1 MPLIQR
7 IEVSNLLNSQRID
20 PWRPDW
26 PHQIFDLNSENTAMN
41 IPNGKGKS
49 TMVLSLLA
57 MLTGHMKSLNK
68 IRMRHYAPRRTGR
81 YTHIR
86 VQMLVTLPG
95 EDSNDLVAQ
104 SGGGLGGSSMVFG
117 LYGNS
122 GENERVNFYAY
133 RGTFDDCNIALVHD
147 LRHDLVSDKDF
158 LEQMRSR
165 PDVFRDP
172 SVKEWIAY
180 LDDFFDM
187 SNLHQQLIYQLA
199 RGAEGDSNYFE
210 VARLP
215 GRSDSASI
223 FYERLAPELLSEVMG
238 QLGSDGEKGI
248 EDTIHE
254 KVSGLIVAK
263 RNTAKKAE
271 ELRRTENTL
280 KELEIALQKGS
291 TFIQAKE
298 AYDEHL
304 TEFATEV
311 AAVKNVLIDDPIP
324 GIPLTPPEH
333 LPALTRS
340 IVMQGRDGSW
350 YLPDRVLAAF
360 TGEEA
365 SHVNERARRQGIVIT
380 QANRLQVIDF
390 TCDSFNSVSKRGPTG
405 SLYSKDSSIA
415 ILSITNNFT
424 QEWSREKAIA
434 AVIEAFD
441 WVEAYADTNPARLLD
456 KQLVEE
462 LGRKDVRSTELKQ
475 KITGYFKER
484 DDLRTEQQTIGLQQA
499 EYRRMSES
507 GLFSTIELADPKGT
521 GDNVTQEL
529 ANATQALNL
538 HKDKTRDLKDVYAMW
553 QNFHKEYG
561 ETEKPIEIAN
571 RLIEGEQEAKSL
583 LDAVNKKL
591 QETRG
596 KRGDLKTTLNNATS
610 AQKIADDRLKQFNI
624 LQPKLIDFQRI
635 FGEENPV
642 GLEKS
647 VIKEHSDAK
656 NRKQAIEVKRS
667 AMTSALT
674 ALTMFR
680 NANGNINPATWIEQR
695 LNAWEAKGTEITA
708 LNDLK
713 KDAVQRRSDLN
724 NAAVAPGKIARE
736 AMSIAGGNSTPLY
749 EAIGKMS
756 LTDERRQKVLTL
768 FSSLLHAPVYQT
780 LNEAADAA
788 RNLAEHKDRIESPV
802 FVFDELAD
810 FSLTGDIQT
819 ESLVAHTWLVG
830 VRTRPVD
837 CLLDPSLVDR
847 EKAIEDERIADFIR
861 RIGEL
866 ENDRKRLST
875 SHIDAEHAP
884 SAAIAVKDGF
894 EAIDAALATELAE
907 IESKLPQLEYR
918 SSDEA
923 KDAIK
928 GRIKIDLLLTGGA
941 SESSLIEAA
950 AAANQIAQ
958 TAQAAS
964 DENEAQIEALE
975 IDHGTVNNDWMEAF
989 GVTQNVPNLKKIQIF
1004 VDHPQDNP
1012 AFMGKAKEIENGLD
1026 EKMETA
1032 NSRTKFRFQLADDFI
1047 KNGDSDPREIEAR
1060 IEAINGELAIIQDK
1074 IQPELNA
1081 EIKTLQE
1088 KSLDA
1093 KEKAGEID
1101 ELVRSLIRKYREF
1114 MSDRDAFGIAST
1126 DNLLSHPIVDLAD
1139 IVRQE
1144 TDLVE
1149 RINSL
1154 LDIASDLSVVDT
1166 SAISKKMQG
1175 SKQAY
1180 SEAKSTLASHIELTL
1195 VKPDLDLSDHVKIE
1209 LIRGK
1214 EDISVLAHIYKVT
1227 KDNFEKNSAANAT
1240 AQSYLD
1246 KEWGDVSEWLQKF
1259 TLRLPD
1265 NLRAMRA
1272 TFAPLRDGATGTII
1286 RAGFDISAKLAELQ
1300 DIKATLDDIVL
1311 MVENY
1316 EKNSAVINQ
1325 FEQGIKD
1332 KTIANLRREIRN
1344 NFYQKVILD
1353 PSIHVCM
1360 PSISQKPLPLEKE
1373 MVSTGQ
1379 GIAMTLLWIVKMAN
1393 YVTER
1398 ELSRKTSSSA
1408 QLKRLQAN
1416 KTQFTI
1422 IDGAFSSLSNKE
1434 LIDDALNS
1442 VAQTRGNFQLIITGH
1457 DVNYQNNFHYFPT
1470 LVVAREIGGKFMYAD
1485 STTKR
1490 MVEPSAIGS
1499 HYGAMALM
1507 NMRVTPKHKPDAS
1520 DGVLA

>member
-26 PHQIFDLNSENTAMN
+26 PHQVFDLNSENTAMN

-57 MLTGHMKSLNK
+57 MLTGHMRSLNN

-104 SGGGLGGSSMVFG
+104 SGGGLGGSPMVFG

-133 RGTFDDCNIALVHD
+133 RGTLEDCNIALVHD

-165 PDVFRDP
+165 PDIFRDP
-172 SVKEWIAY
+172 SVKEWLAY

-210 VARLP
+210 VKRLP
-215 GRSDSASI
+215 GRSDGASI

-238 QLGSDGEKGI
+238 QLGNDGEKGI

-263 RNTAKKAE
+263 RNTSKKAG

-304 TEFATEV
+304 AEFATEV

-324 GIPLTPPEH
+324 GVPLTPPEH
-333 LPALTRS
+333 LPALARS
-340 IVMQGRDGSW
+340 MVMHGRDGSW

-405 SLYSKDSSIA
+405 SLYSKDSTIA

-424 QEWSREKAIA
+424 QEWIRDKAIA
-434 AVIEAFD
+434 AVMEAFD
-441 WVEAYADTNPARLLD
+441 WVEAHADTNPARLLD
-456 KQLVEE
+456 KQLVDE
-462 LGRKDVRSTELKQ
+462 LALKNTRSTELNHKVN
-475 KITGYFKER
+475 GYFKER

-507 GLFSTIELADPKGT
+507 ELFTTTELADPKGT
-521 GDNVTQEL
+521 GDKVTQEL
-529 ANATQALNL
+529 ADTTLALNA

-553 QNFHKEYG
+553 QNFNEEYG

-571 RLIEGEQEAKSL
+571 RLIEGERVAKSL
-583 LDAVNKKL
+583 LEAVNTKL
-591 QETRG
+591 QEARG
-596 KRGDLKTTLNNATS
+596 KRSDLKTALNNATS
-610 AQKIADDRLKQFNI
+610 AQKIADDRLKQFNL

-635 FGEENPV
+635 FGEENPI
-642 GLEKS
+642 GLEKI
-647 VIKEHSDAK
+647 VRVDYQNAI
-656 NRKQAIEVKRS
+656 NRKQAIEIKRS
-667 AMTSALT
+667 TMSSTLAALN
-674 ALTMFR
+674 MFR
-680 NANGNINPATWIEQR
+680 NTHGTIDPATWIEKR
-695 LNAWEAKGTEITA
+695 LNAWEAKGAEITA
-708 LNDLK
+708 LNELK

-736 AMSIAGGNSTPLY
+736 AMSVAGGKSSPLY

-756 LTDERRQKVLTL
+756 LSDERRQKVLTL

-788 RNLAEHKDRIESPV
+788 KNLAEHRVESPV
-802 FVFDELAD
+802 FVFDELAE
-810 FSLTGDIQT
+810 FSLTGDIPT

-847 EKAIEDERIADFIR
+847 EKAIEDERIEDFIH
-861 RIGEL
+861 RIGEH

-884 SAAIAVKDGF
+884 GAAIAVKDNF
-894 EAIDAALATELAE
+894 EVIDAALATELAE
-907 IESKLPQLEYR
+907 IDSQLPQLEYR

-923 KDAIK
+923 RDAIK
-928 GRIKIDLLLTGGA
+928 GRIEIDLLLACGA
-941 SESSLIEAA
+941 SESSLIEDAA
-950 AAANQIAQ
+950 VTTQMAH

-964 DENEAQIEALE
+964 DGNEAQIEALE
-975 IDHGTVNNDWMEAF
+975 IDHGTVNNDWMKAF
-989 GVTQNVPNLKKIQIF
+989 GVAQNVPNLKKIQIF

-1012 AFMGKAKEIENGLD
+1012 AFMSSAQDIEIGLD
-1026 EKMETA
+1026 EKVKTA
-1032 NSRTKFRFQLADDFI
+1032 DSRTKFRFQLADDFV
-1047 KNGDSDPREIEAR
+1047 KKGDSNPREIEER
-1060 IEAINGELAIIQDK
+1060 IIAINDELAIIQDK
-1074 IQPELNA
+1074 IQPKLNT
-1081 EIKTLQE
+1081 EIEALQN
-1088 KSLDA
+1088 KSLDT

-1114 MSDRDAFGIAST
+1114 MGDRDALGITPT

-1139 IVRQE
+1139 IARQE

-1166 SAISKKMQG
+1166 SAISKKMQV
-1175 SKQAY
+1175 SKQGY
-1180 SEAKSTLASHIELTL
+1180 GEAKFTLASHIELTL

-1272 TFAPLRDGATGTII
+1272 TFAPQRDSATGIII

-1316 EKNSAVINQ
+1316 EKNSDVINQ
-1325 FEQGIKD
+1325 FEQGVKD
-1332 KTIANLRREIRN
+1332 KTVANLRREIRN

-1408 QLKRLQAN
+1408 QLKRLKAN

-1457 DVNYQNNFHYFPT
+1457 DENYQNNFHYFPT

-1507 NMRVTPKHKPDAS
+1507 NMRVTPKHKPDES

>member
-172 SVKEWIAY
+172 SVKEWLAY

-238 QLGSDGEKGI
+238 QLGNDGEKGI

-333 LPALTRS
+333 LPALARF

-350 YLPDRVLAAF
+350 YIPDSEMAKF
-360 TGEEA
+360 TGEEPRA
-365 SHVNERARRQGIVIT
+365 VNQKARDRHGINIT
-380 QANRLQVIDF
+380 PENRLQVIDF
-390 TCDSFNSVSKRGPTG
+390 TCDLKVSVRTKGHANQ
-405 SLYSKDSSIA
+405 LYSKANAIA
-415 ILSITNNFT
+415 ILNITNNFT
-424 QEWSREKAIA
+424 QEWNREKAIA
-434 AVIEAFD
+434 AVMEAFD
-441 WVEAYADTNPARLLD
+441 WVEAHADTNPARLLD

-462 LGRKDVRSTELKQ
+462 LGRKDIRSTALKQ
-475 KITGYFKER
+475 KVTGYINER
-484 DDLRTEQQTIGLQQA
+484 DGLRTKQQTIGEQQA
-499 EYRRMSES
+499 EYRRMSDS
-507 GLFSTIELADPKGT
+507 GLFTVAELADPKST
-521 GDNVTQEL
+521 GEKVAQEL
-529 ANATQALNL
+529 TNASLELNL
-538 HKDKTRDLKDVYAMW
+538 HKDKTRDLKDVYALW
-553 QNFHKEYG
+553 QSFHKEYG

-571 RLIEGEQEAKSL
+571 RLIEGEQAAKSL
-583 LDAVNKKL
+583 LDAVNTKL

-596 KRGDLKTTLNNATS
+596 KRGELKTALNNATS
-610 AQKIADDRLKQFNI
+610 AQKIADDRLKQFNL

-642 GLEKS
+642 GLETS
-647 VIKEHSDAK
+647 VIKEYSDAK

-667 AMTSALT
+667 AMSSALT

-680 NANGNINPATWIEQR
+680 KANGNVDPATWIEQR
-695 LNAWEAKGTEITA
+695 LDVWEAKGAEITA
-708 LNDLK
+708 LNELK
-713 KDAVQRRSDLN
+713 KDAIQRRSDLN

-736 AMSIAGGNSTPLY
+736 AISIAGGNSTPLY
-749 EAIGKMS
+749 EAIITMALS
-756 LTDERRQKVLTL
+756 DDRRQKVLTL

-780 LNEAADAA
+780 LSEAADAA
-788 RNLAEHKDRIESPV
+788 RNLAEHRIESPV
-802 FVFDELAD
+802 FVFDELAN
-810 FSLTGDIQT
+810 FSLTGDIPT

-866 ENDRKRLST
+866 ENDRKLLST
-875 SHIDAEHAP
+875 SHIDAEYAP
-884 SAAIAVKDGF
+884 GAAIAVKDGF
-894 EAIDAALATELAE
+894 EAIDAVLATELAE
-907 IESKLPQLEYR
+907 IDSKLPKLEYR

-923 KDAIK
+923 RDAIR
-928 GRIKIDLLLTGGA
+928 GRIEIDLLFAGGA
-941 SESSLIEAA
+941 NESSLIEAA
-950 AAANQIAQ
+950 TAANQIAQ

-975 IDHGTVNNDWMEAF
+975 FDYGTANNNWMESFSVA
-989 GVTQNVPNLKKIQIF
+989 QSVPNLKNIQIF

-1139 IVRQE
+1139 IARQE

-1507 NMRVTPKHKPDAS
+1507 NLRVTPKHKLGAS

>member
-26 PHQIFDLNSENTAMN
+26 PHQVFDLNSENTAMN

-57 MLTGHMKSLNK
+57 MLTGHMRSLNN

-104 SGGGLGGSSMVFG
+104 SGGGLGGSPMVFG

-172 SVKEWIAY
+172 SVKEWLAY

-210 VARLP
+210 VKRLP
-215 GRSDSASI
+215 GRSDGASI

-238 QLGSDGEKGI
+238 QLGNDGEKGI

-263 RNTAKKAE
+263 RNTAKKAG

-304 TEFATEV
+304 AEFATEV

-340 IVMQGRDGSW
+340 MVMQGRDGHW
-350 YLPDRVLAAF
+350 YLPDRVMAEF
-360 TGEEA
+360 TGEEPRA
-365 SHVNERARRQGIVIT
+365 VNQRARDRHGISLT
-380 QANRLQVIDF
+380 QANNLQVIDF
-390 TCDSFNSVSKRGPTG
+390 YCDLKNRDPRGKPNQ
-405 SLYSKDSSIA
+405 LYTKESAIA
-415 ILSITNNFT
+415 LLNITNNFT
-424 QEWSREKAIA
+424 QDWNREKAIA
-434 AVIEAFD
+434 AVMEAFD
-441 WVEAYADTNPARLLD
+441 WIEANADTNPARLLD
-456 KQLVEE
+456 KQLVDE
-462 LGRKDVRSTELKQ
+462 LDRKNTRSTELNQ
-475 KITGYFKER
+475 KVKDYFKER
-484 DDLRTEQQTIGLQQA
+484 DDLRTKQQTIGEQQA

-507 GLFSTIELADPKGT
+507 GLFTSTELADPKGT
-521 GDNVTQEL
+521 GENVTQEL
-529 ANATQALNL
+529 ADSTQALNL
-538 HKDKTRDLKDVYAMW
+538 HKDKTRELKDVYALW
-553 QNFHKEYG
+553 RGYHEAHG
-561 ETEKPIEIAN
+561 ETEKPIEIAT
-571 RLIEGEQEAKSL
+571 RLIESERVAKVS
-583 LDAVNKKL
+583 LDAVNTKL
-591 QETRG
+591 LEARG
-596 KRGDLKTTLNNATS
+596 KRSDLKTALNNATS
-610 AQKIADDRLKQFNI
+610 AQKVADDRLKQFN
-624 LQPKLIDFQRI
+624 LFRPKLIDYQRI
-635 FGEENPV
+635 FGDDNPV
-642 GLEKS
+642 GLEKY

-656 NRKQAIEVKRS
+656 SRKHAIEVKRS
-667 AMTSALT
+667 AMSPALA

-680 NANGNINPATWIEQR
+680 NAHGTIDPATWIEKR
-695 LNAWEAKGTEITA
+695 LNTWETKGAEITE
-708 LNDLK
+708 LNELK

-736 AMSIAGGNSTPLY
+736 AMTVAGGNSSPLH

-756 LTDERRQKVLTL
+756 LSVERRQKVLTL

-810 FSLTGDIQT
+810 FSLTGDIPT
-819 ESLVAHTWLVG
+819 EPLVAHTWLVG

-847 EKAIEDERIADFIR
+847 EKAIEDERINDYIR
-861 RIGEL
+861 RIGDL
-866 ENDRKRLST
+866 ENDREGLST
-875 SHIDAEHAP
+875 GHINAEHAP
-884 SAAIAVKDGF
+884 GAAIAVKDGF
-894 EAIDAALATELAE
+894 EASDAILDTELAE
-907 IESKLPQLEYR
+907 IDSHLPQLEYR

-923 KDAIK
+923 RDAIK
-928 GRIKIDLLLTGGA
+928 GRIEIDLLLVGGA
-941 SESSLIEAA
+941 SENSLIEDTAVA
-950 AAANQIAQ
+950 TQIAH
-958 TAQAAS
+958 TAQEAS
-964 DENEAQIEALE
+964 DKNEADIDEQETIQGNINKEWILALSA
-975 IDHGTVNNDWMEAF
+975 I
-989 GVTQNVPNLKKIQIF
+989 QNVSNLHKIQDFI
-1004 VDHPQDNP
+1004 DHPQDNP
-1012 AFMGKAKEIENGLD
+1012 AFMSSAPDIESGLA
-1026 EKMETA
+1026 EKVKTA
-1032 NSRTKFRFQLADDFI
+1032 DSRTKFRFLLADDFV
-1047 KNGDSDPREIEAR
+1047 KNGDSNPREIEER
-1060 IEAINGELAIIQDK
+1060 IKAIHDELAIIQDK
-1074 IQPELNA
+1074 IQPKLNT
-1081 EIKTLQE
+1081 EIEALHK

-1114 MSDRDAFGIAST
+1114 MGDRDALGITPT

-1139 IVRQE
+1139 IARQE

-1166 SAISKKMQG
+1166 SAISKKMQV

-1180 SEAKSTLASHIELTL
+1180 GEAKSTLASHIELTL

-1265 NLRAMRA
+1265 NLRAMRT
-1272 TFAPLRDGATGTII
+1272 TFAPQRDSATGTII

-1316 EKNSAVINQ
+1316 EKNSDVINQ
-1325 FEQGIKD
+1325 FEQGVKD

-1408 QLKRLQAN
+1408 QLKRLKAN

-1457 DVNYQNNFHYFPT
+1457 DENYQNNFHYFPT

-1507 NMRVTPKHKPDAS
+1507 NMRVTPKHKPDES
-1520 DGVLA
+1520 NGVLA

>member
-26 PHQIFDLNSENTAMN
+26 PHQVFDLNSENTAMN

-49 TMVLSLLA
+49 TMMLSILA
-57 MLTGHMKSLNK
+57 MLTGHMKSLNN

-117 LYGNS
+117 MYGNS

-133 RGTFDDCNIALVHD
+133 RGTFEDCNIALVHEM
-147 LRHDLVSDKDF
+147 RHDLVSDKDF
-158 LEQMRSR
+158 LDQMRSR
-165 PDVFRDP
+165 PGVFRDP
-172 SVKEWIAY
+172 SAKEWVAY

-199 RGAEGDSNYFE
+199 RGAEGDSNYFKVE
-210 VARLP
+210 KLS
-215 GRSDSASI
+215 GRSYGASV

-238 QLGSDGEKGI
+238 QLGNDGEKGI

-263 RNTAKKAE
+263 RNTAKKAD
-271 ELRRTENTL
+271 ELRRAENTL

-291 TFIQAKE
+291 AYIQAKE
-298 AYDEHL
+298 AYDEHSA
-304 TEFATEV
+304 EFATEV

-324 GIPLTPPEH
+324 GIPRTPPEH
-333 LPALTRS
+333 LPALVS
-340 IVMQGRDGSW
+340 SMVMQGRDGFW
-350 YLPDRVLAAF
+350 YLPDRVIAEF
-360 TGEEA
+360 TNEEA
-365 SHVNERARRQGIVIT
+365 KAVNQRSERNKISLEP
-380 QANRLQVIDF
+380 ANNTQVIDF
-390 TCDSFNSVSKRGPTG
+390 TCDLKSLNTKGHATK
-405 SLYSKDSSIA
+405 LYSHDSAIA
-415 ILSITNNFT
+415 LLNITNNFT
-424 QEWSREKAIA
+424 QEWNREKAIA
-434 AVIEAFD
+434 AVTEAFD
-441 WVEAYADTNPARLLD
+441 WVEANADTNPARLLD
-456 KQLVEE
+456 KKLVEE
-462 LGRKDVRSTELKQ
+462 IGKKNTLASEFVQKVKDYVN
-475 KITGYFKER
+475 ER
-484 DDLRTEQQTIGLQQA
+484 DGLRTKQQTIGEQQS
-499 EYRRMSES
+499 EYCRMSES
-507 GLFSTIELADPKGT
+507 GLFTTTELADPKGT
-521 GDNVTQEL
+521 GDKVAKEL
-529 ANATQALNL
+529 SDATKALNA
-538 HKDKTRDLKDVYAMW
+538 HKDKTRDLKDVYALW
-553 QNFHKEYG
+553 QSFCKEYG
-561 ETEKPIEIAN
+561 ETVKPADIAN
-571 RLIEGEQEAKSL
+571 RLTESEREAKNS
-583 LDAVNKKL
+583 LDAINTEL
-591 QETRG
+591 LELRG
-596 KRGDLKTTLNNATS
+596 KRGGLKAAWNNAVA
-610 AQKIADDRLKQFNI
+610 AQRIANDKLKQFRL
-624 LQPKLIDFQRI
+624 LQPKLMDFQRI
-635 FGEENPV
+635 FGDENPA
-642 GLEKS
+642 GLEKI
-647 VIKEHSDAK
+647 VIKELSDAK
-656 NRKQAIEVKRS
+656 NRKQAIEVNRS
-667 AMTSALT
+667 AMASALA
-674 ALTMFR
+674 ALAMFR
-680 NANGNINPATWIEQR
+680 NANGNIDPSAWIASR
-695 LNAWEAKGTEITA
+695 LNAWEAKGIEINA
-708 LNDLK
+708 LNESR
-713 KDAVQRRSDLN
+713 KDAEQRRLDLN

-736 AMSIAGGNSTPLY
+736 AIRIAGGNSTPLY
-749 EAIGKMS
+749 EAIEKMALS
-756 LTDERRQKVLTL
+756 DERRQKVLTL

-788 RNLAEHKDRIESPV
+788 SKLAEHSIESPV

-810 FSLTGDIQT
+810 FSLNGDIPT
-819 ESLVAHTWLVG
+819 ESLIAHTWLVG

-837 CLLDPSLVDR
+837 CLLDPSLVER
-847 EKAIEDERIADFIR
+847 EKAIEDERIADFIS
-861 RIGEL
+861 RIKVL
-866 ENDRKRLST
+866 ENDRERLS
-875 SHIDAEHAP
+875 SNHADAEHAP
-884 SAAIAVKDGF
+884 GAAIAVKGDY

-907 IESKLPQLEYR
+907 IDGKLPQLEYR
-918 SSDEA
+918 ASDEA
-923 KDAIK
+923 RNAIK
-928 GRIKIDLLLTGGA
+928 GRIEIDLLLADGA
-941 SESSLIEAA
+941 SEDSLNEAA
-950 AAANQIAQ
+950 EIANQV
-958 TAQAAS
+958 AQAAQQAS
-964 DENEAQIEALE
+964 DTNEAE
-975 IDHGTVNNDWMEAF
+975 IDRQEKVQSSINEHWRTAYSAI
-989 GVTQNVPNLKKIQIF
+989 QNVPNLHKIQGFI
-1004 VDHPQDNP
+1004 DHPQDNP
-1012 AFMGKAKEIENGLD
+1012 AFMSGAQDVGMSLERAVKAAD
-1026 EKMETA
+1026 
-1032 NSRTKFRFQLADDFI
+1032 SRTKFRFQLADDFVR
-1047 KNGDSDPREIEAR
+1047 NGDSDPRKIEER
-1060 IEAINGELAIIQDK
+1060 INNINEELANIQDN
-1074 IQPELNA
+1074 IQPKLSA
-1081 EIKTLQE
+1081 EILTLQN
-1088 KSLDA
+1088 KSIDA
-1093 KEKAGEID
+1093 KEKAGQID

-1114 MSDRDAFGIAST
+1114 MDDRDALAVAPT
-1126 DNLLSHPIVDLAD
+1126 DNYLSHPIVDLAD
-1139 IVRQE
+1139 ISRQE
-1144 TDLVE
+1144 TDLEE

-1166 SAISKKMQG
+1166 SVISKKMRV

-1180 SEAKSTLASHIELTL
+1180 GEAKSTLASHIELTL
-1195 VKPDLDLSDHVKIE
+1195 IKPDLDLSNHVKIE
-1209 LIRGK
+1209 LVRGK

-1265 NLRAMRA
+1265 NLRTMRSA
-1272 TFAPLRDGATGTII
+1272 FAPLRDSATGTVI

-1316 EKNSAVINQ
+1316 EKNSDVISQ
-1325 FEQGIKD
+1325 FEPSIKE
-1332 KTIANLRREIRN
+1332 KTVANLRREIRN

-1398 ELSRKTSSSA
+1398 ELSRRTSNSV
-1408 QLKRLQAN
+1408 QLKRLRAN

-1457 DVNYQNNFHYFPT
+1457 DENYQNNFHYFPT
-1470 LVVAREIGGKFMYAD
+1470 LIVAREIGGKFMYAD

-1507 NMRVTPKHKPDAS
+1507 NMRVTPKHKQNE
-1520 DGVLA
+1520 VLA

>member
-26 PHQIFDLNSENTAMN
+26 PHQVFDLNAENTAMN

-57 MLTGHMKSLNK
+57 MLTGHMRSLNN

-104 SGGGLGGSSMVFG
+104 SGGGLGGSPMVFG

-172 SVKEWIAY
+172 SVKEWLAY

-187 SNLHQQLIYQLA
+187 SNLQQQLIYQLA

-210 VARLP
+210 VKRLP
-215 GRSDSASI
+215 GRSDGASI

-238 QLGSDGEKGI
+238 QLGNDGEKGI

-263 RNTAKKAE
+263 RNTAKKAG

-304 TEFATEV
+304 AEFATEV

-340 IVMQGRDGSW
+340 MVMQGRDGSW
-350 YLPDRVLAAF
+350 YLPDSVMAKF
-360 TGEEA
+360 TGEEPRA
-365 SHVNERARRQGIVIT
+365 VNQKARDRHGINIT
-380 QANRLQVIDF
+380 PANNTQVIDF
-390 TCDSFNSVSKRGPTG
+390 TCDLKVSVRTKGHANQ
-405 SLYSKDSSIA
+405 LYSKENTIA
-415 ILSITNNFT
+415 LLNITNNFT
-424 QEWSREKAIA
+424 QDWNREKAIA
-434 AVIEAFD
+434 AVMEAFD
-441 WVEAYADTNPARLLD
+441 WVEAHADTNPARLLD
-456 KQLVEE
+456 QQLVEE
-462 LGRKDVRSTELKQ
+462 LGRKDARSTELKQ

-507 GLFSTIELADPKGT
+507 ELFTTIELADPKGT
-521 GDNVTQEL
+521 GDKVTQEL
-529 ANATQALNL
+529 ADTTLALNA
-538 HKDKTRDLKDVYAMW
+538 HKDKIRDLKDVYAMW
-553 QNFHKEYG
+553 QNFHEEYG

-571 RLIEGEQEAKSL
+571 RLIEGERVEKGL
-583 LDAVNKKL
+583 LDAVNTKL
-591 QETRG
+591 LEARG
-596 KRGDLKTTLNNATS
+596 KRGDLKKALNNATS
-610 AQKIADDRLKQFNI
+610 AQKIADDRLKQFNL

-635 FGEENPV
+635 FGEESPI
-642 GLEKS
+642 GLEKI
-647 VIKEHSDAK
+647 VRKDNQDAI

-667 AMTSALT
+667 TMSSTLAALN
-674 ALTMFR
+674 MFR
-680 NANGNINPATWIEQR
+680 NTHGTIDPATWIEKR
-695 LNAWEAKGTEITA
+695 LNSWETKGAEITE
-708 LNDLK
+708 LNELK

-736 AMSIAGGNSTPLY
+736 AMTVAGGNSSPLH

-756 LTDERRQKVLTL
+756 LSDERRQKVLTL

-788 RNLAEHKDRIESPV
+788 KNLAEHRVESPV

-810 FSLTGDIQT
+810 FSLTGDIPT

-847 EKAIEDERIADFIR
+847 EKAIEDERIEDFIR
-861 RIGEL
+861 RIGDL
-866 ENDRKRLST
+866 ESERKRLST

-884 SAAIAVKDGF
+884 GAAIAVKDGF
-894 EAIDAALATELAE
+894 EAIDAVLATELAE
-907 IESKLPQLEYR
+907 IDSQLPQLEYR

-923 KDAIK
+923 RDAIK
-928 GRIKIDLLLTGGA
+928 GRIEIDLLLACGA
-941 SESSLIEAA
+941 SESSLVEDA
-950 AAANQIAQ
+950 AAANQIASATQ
-958 TAQAAS
+958 CAS

-975 IDHGTVNNDWMEAF
+975 INHDTVNNDWIKAF
-989 GVTQNVPNLKKIQIF
+989 GAIQSVPNLKKIQIF

-1012 AFMGKAKEIENGLD
+1012 AFMASAPDIEIDLTKNI
-1026 EKMETA
+1026 KTA
-1032 NSRTKFRFQLADDFI
+1032 ESRTQFRFQLADDFV
-1047 KNGDSDPREIEAR
+1047 KKGDSDPREIEER
-1060 IEAINGELAIIQDK
+1060 IKAINGELAIIQDK
-1074 IQPELNA
+1074 MQPELNT
-1081 EIKTLQE
+1081 EIETLRE
-1088 KSLDA
+1088 KSLDT

-1114 MSDRDAFGIAST
+1114 MGDRDALGIAPT
-1126 DNLLSHPIVDLAD
+1126 DNLLSHPVVDLAD
-1139 IVRQE
+1139 IARQE

-1166 SAISKKMQG
+1166 SAISKKMQV

-1180 SEAKSTLASHIELTL
+1180 GEAKSTLASHIELTL

-1209 LIRGK
+1209 LVRGK

-1272 TFAPLRDGATGTII
+1272 TFAPQRDSATGTII

-1316 EKNSAVINQ
+1316 EKNSDVINQ
-1325 FEQGIKD
+1325 FEQGVKD
-1332 KTIANLRREIRN
+1332 KTVANLRREIRN

-1408 QLKRLQAN
+1408 QLKRLKAN

-1457 DVNYQNNFHYFPT
+1457 DENYQNNFHYFPT
-1470 LVVAREIGGKFMYAD
+1470 LVVAREIGGKFMHAD

-1507 NMRVTPKHKPDAS
+1507 NMRVTPKHKPDES

>member
-26 PHQIFDLNSENTAMN
+26 PHQVFDLNSENTAMN

-57 MLTGHMKSLNK
+57 MLTGHMRSLNN

-104 SGGGLGGSSMVFG
+104 SGGGLGGSPMVFG

-133 RGTFDDCNIALVHD
+133 RGTLEDCNIALVHD

-172 SVKEWIAY
+172 SVKEWLAY

-210 VARLP
+210 VKRLP
-215 GRSDSASI
+215 GRSDGASI

-238 QLGSDGEKGI
+238 QLGNDGEKGI

-263 RNTAKKAE
+263 RNTAKKAG

-291 TFIQAKE
+291 NFIQAKE

-304 TEFATEV
+304 VEFATEV

-324 GIPLTPPEH
+324 GIPHTPPEH
-333 LPALTRS
+333 LPALARS
-340 IVMQGRDGSW
+340 MVMQGRDGIW
-350 YLPDRVLAAF
+350 YLLDRVVAEF
-360 TGEEA
+360 TNEPPSEVNRRAQDRNGITLMPANNSQLIEFACHLKA
-365 SHVNERARRQGIVIT
+365 SVRTKGHTNQ
-380 QANRLQVIDF
+380 
-390 TCDSFNSVSKRGPTG
+390 
-405 SLYSKDSSIA
+405 LYSKENTIA
-415 ILSITNNFT
+415 LLNITNNLS
-424 QEWSREKAIA
+424 QEWNREKAIA
-434 AVIEAFD
+434 AVMEAFD
-441 WVEAYADTNPARLLD
+441 WVETHADTNPARLLD

-462 LGRKDVRSTELKQ
+462 LGQKNIRSTEFKE
-475 KITGYFKER
+475 KVAGYFKER
-484 DDLRTEQQTIGLQQA
+484 DKLRTDQQTIGLQQA

-507 GLFSTIELADPKGT
+507 GLFAVAELADPKGT

-529 ANATQALNL
+529 DNATQVLNL

-553 QNFHKEYG
+553 QNFYKEYG

-571 RLIEGEQEAKSL
+571 CLNESERVAKGSL
-583 LDAVNKKL
+583 EAVNKKL
-591 QETRG
+591 LETRG
-596 KRGDLKTTLNNATS
+596 KRSDLKTALSNATS
-610 AQKIADDRLKQFNI
+610 AQKVADDQLKQFN
-624 LQPKLIDFQRI
+624 LLRPKLIDYQHI
-635 FGEENPV
+635 FGDENPV
-642 GLEKS
+642 DLEKY
-647 VIKEHSDAK
+647 VIKEHSDATS
-656 NRKQAIEVKRS
+656 RKQVIEVKRS
-667 AMTSALT
+667 AMSSAL
-674 ALTMFR
+674 ASLAMFR
-680 NANGNINPATWIEQR
+680 NAHGTIDPATWIEQR
-695 LNAWEAKGTEITA
+695 LNAWEAKGAEITA
-708 LNDLK
+708 LNELK

-736 AMSIAGGNSTPLY
+736 AMTVAGGNSSPLH
-749 EAIGKMS
+749 EAIGKMPLS
-756 LTDERRQKVLTL
+756 DERRQKVLTL

-788 RNLAEHKDRIESPV
+788 RNLAEHRIESPV
-802 FVFDELAD
+802 FVYDELAD
-810 FSLTGDIQT
+810 FSLTGNIPT
-819 ESLVAHTWLVG
+819 APLIAHTWLVG

-861 RIGEL
+861 SIGNLDNAREG
-866 ENDRKRLST
+866 LST
-875 SHIDAEHAP
+875 SHINAEHAP

-894 EAIDAALATELAE
+894 ETSDVILATELAE
-907 IESKLPQLEYR
+907 IDSHLPQLKYR

-923 KDAIK
+923 RDAIK
-928 GRIKIDLLLTGGA
+928 GHVEIDLLLAGGA
-941 SESSLIEAA
+941 SENSLIKDAA
-950 AAANQIAQ
+950 VANQIAHTVQ
-958 TAQAAS
+958 DAS
-964 DENEAQIEALE
+964 DKNETDIEE
-975 IDHGTVNNDWMEAF
+975 QETIKDNINKDWMLALSAI
-989 GVTQNVPNLKKIQIF
+989 QNVPNLKKIQIF
-1004 VDHPQDNP
+1004 IDHPHDNP
-1012 AFMGKAKEIENGLD
+1012 AFMTSAKGTEYGLD
-1026 EKMETA
+1026 EKVKTA
-1032 NSRTKFRFQLADDFI
+1032 DSRTKFLFQLADDFV
-1047 KNGDSDPREIEAR
+1047 KKGDSNPREIEER
-1060 IEAINGELAIIQDK
+1060 IKAINDELANIQDK

-1081 EIKTLQE
+1081 EIETLHK

-1114 MSDRDAFGIAST
+1114 MGDRDVLGIAPT
-1126 DNLLSHPIVDLAD
+1126 DNLLSHPVVDLAD
-1139 IVRQE
+1139 IARQE

-1180 SEAKSTLASHIELTL
+1180 GEAKSTLASHIELTL

-1209 LIRGK
+1209 LIHGK

-1265 NLRAMRA
+1265 NLRAMRT
-1272 TFAPLRDGATGTII
+1272 TFAPQRDSATGTII

-1316 EKNSAVINQ
+1316 EKNSEVINQ
-1325 FEQGIKD
+1325 FEQGVKD
-1332 KTIANLRREIRN
+1332 KTVANLRREIRN

-1408 QLKRLQAN
+1408 QLKRLKAN

-1457 DVNYQNNFHYFPT
+1457 DENYQNNFHYFPT

-1507 NMRVTPKHKPDAS
+1507 NMRVTPKHKPGES

>member
-172 SVKEWIAY
+172 SVKEWLAY

-238 QLGSDGEKGI
+238 QLGNDGEKGI

-304 TEFATEV
+304 AEFATEV

-324 GIPLTPPEH
+324 GVPLTPPEH
-333 LPALTRS
+333 LPALARS
-340 IVMQGRDGSW
+340 IVMQGRDGYW
-350 YLPDRVLAAF
+350 YLPDRVMAEF
-360 TGEEA
+360 TGEEPRA
-365 SHVNERARRQGIVIT
+365 VNQRARDRHGISLT
-380 QANRLQVIDF
+380 QANNLQVIDF
-390 TCDSFNSVSKRGPTG
+390 YCDLKNRDPRGKPNQ
-405 SLYSKDSSIA
+405 LYTKENAIA
-415 ILSITNNFT
+415 LLNITNNFT

-434 AVIEAFD
+434 AVMEAFD
-441 WVEAYADTNPARLLD
+441 WVEAHADTNPARLLD

-462 LGRKDVRSTELKQ
+462 LGRKDIRSIELKQ
-475 KITGYFKER
+475 KVTGYFDER
-484 DDLRTEQQTIGLQQA
+484 DGLRTKQQTIGEQQA
-499 EYRRMSES
+499 EYRRMSDS
-507 GLFSTIELADPKGT
+507 GLFTAAELADPKST

-529 ANATQALNL
+529 ANATQALNT

-561 ETEKPIEIAN
+561 ETEKPIEIAD
-571 RLIEGEQEAKSL
+571 RLIKGEQAAKSL
-583 LDAVNKKL
+583 LDAVNTKL

-596 KRGDLKTTLNNATS
+596 KRSDLKTASNNATS
-610 AQKIADDRLKQFNI
+610 AQKIADDRLKQFNL

-642 GLEKS
+642 GLEKI
-647 VIKEHSDAK
+647 VKVDYQNAI
-656 NRKQAIEVKRS
+656 NRKQAIEIKRS
-667 AMTSALT
+667 TMSSTLAALN
-674 ALTMFR
+674 MFR
-680 NANGNINPATWIEQR
+680 STHGTIDPATWIEKR
-695 LNAWEAKGTEITA
+695 LNAWEAKGAEITA

-756 LTDERRQKVLTL
+756 LSDERRQKVLTL

-810 FSLTGDIQT
+810 FSLTGDIPT

-884 SAAIAVKDGF
+884 NAAIAVKDGF

-923 KDAIK
+923 RDAIK
-928 GRIKIDLLLTGGA
+928 GRIEIDLLLAGGA

-950 AAANQIAQ
+950 TAANQIAR

-975 IDHGTVNNDWMEAF
+975 IDHSTVNNDWMEAF

-1012 AFMGKAKEIENGLD
+1012 AFMAKAKEIENGLD

-1032 NSRTKFRFQLADDFI
+1032 NSRTKFRFQLADDFV

-1114 MSDRDAFGIAST
+1114 MADRDALGIAST

-1139 IVRQE
+1139 IARQE

-1209 LIRGK
+1209 LVRGK

-1265 NLRAMRA
+1265 NLRAMRT

-1422 IDGAFSSLSNKE
+1422 IDGAFSSLSDKE

-1507 NMRVTPKHKPDAS
+1507 NLRVTPKYKPDAS

>member
-26 PHQIFDLNSENTAMN
+26 PHQVFDLNSENTAMN

-57 MLTGHMKSLNK
+57 MLTGHMRSLNNV
-68 IRMRHYAPRRTGR
+68 RMRHYAPRRTGR

-104 SGGGLGGSSMVFG
+104 SGGGLGGSPMVFG

-133 RGTFDDCNIALVHD
+133 RGTLEDCNIALVHD

-172 SVKEWIAY
+172 SVKEWLAY

-210 VARLP
+210 VKRLP
-215 GRSDSASI
+215 GRSDGASI

-238 QLGSDGEKGI
+238 QLGNDGEKGI

-263 RNTAKKAE
+263 RNTAKKAG

-280 KELEIALQKGS
+280 KELEIALHKGGV
-291 TFIQAKE
+291 FIQSKE

-304 TEFATEV
+304 VEFATEV
-311 AAVKNVLIDDPIP
+311 AAIKNVLIDDPIP
-324 GIPLTPPEH
+324 GIPLIPPEQ
-333 LPALTRS
+333 LPALARS
-340 IVMQGRDGSW
+340 MVMQGRDGIW
-350 YLPDRVLAAF
+350 YLLDKVVAEFTDEPPSEVNRRAHDR
-360 TGEEA
+360 
-365 SHVNERARRQGIVIT
+365 NGIT
-380 QANRLQVIDF
+380 LMPANNTQVIEFACHLKNRDP
-390 TCDSFNSVSKRGPTG
+390 RGKPNQ
-405 SLYSKDSSIA
+405 LYTKENTIA
-415 ILSITNNFT
+415 LLNITNNFT
-424 QEWSREKAIA
+424 QEWNREKAIA
-434 AVIEAFD
+434 AVMEAFD
-441 WVEAYADTNPARLLD
+441 WVEAHADTNPARLLD

-462 LGRKDVRSTELKQ
+462 LDRKNTRSTELNQ
-475 KITGYFKER
+475 KVKGYFDER
-484 DDLRTEQQTIGLQQA
+484 DGLRTEQQTIGEQQA
-499 EYRRMSES
+499 EYRRMNES
-507 GLFSTIELADPKGT
+507 GLFTTAELADPKVT
-521 GDNVTQEL
+521 GDKVTQGL

-571 RLIEGEQEAKSL
+571 RLIEGERVEKGL
-583 LDAVNKKL
+583 LDAVNTKL
-591 QETRG
+591 LEARG
-596 KRGDLKTTLNNATS
+596 KRGDLKKALNNATS
-610 AQKIADDRLKQFNI
+610 AQKVADDRLKQFNL
-624 LQPKLIDFQRI
+624 LQPKLTDFQRI
-635 FGEENPV
+635 FGEESPV
-642 GLEKS
+642 GLEKI
-647 VIKEHSDAK
+647 VRKDHQDAI

-667 AMTSALT
+667 TMSSTLAALN
-674 ALTMFR
+674 MFR
-680 NANGNINPATWIEQR
+680 NTHGTIDPATWIEQR
-695 LNAWEAKGTEITA
+695 LNAWETKGAEITE
-708 LNDLK
+708 LNELK

-736 AMSIAGGNSTPLY
+736 AMTVAGGNSSPLH

-756 LTDERRQKVLTL
+756 LSDERRQKVLTL

-788 RNLAEHKDRIESPV
+788 RNLADHKDRIESPV

-810 FSLTGDIQT
+810 FSLNGNIPTD
-819 ESLVAHTWLVG
+819 SLVAHTWLVG

-847 EKAIEDERIADFIR
+847 EKAIEDERIADFIF
-861 RIGEL
+861 RIGDL
-866 ENDRKRLST
+866 EDHRKQLSI
-875 SHIDAEHAP
+875 SHADAEHAP
-884 SAAIAVKDGF
+884 GAAIAVKDGF
-894 EAIDAALATELAE
+894 EAIDAVLATELAE
-907 IESKLPQLEYR
+907 IDRRLPQLEYR
-918 SSDEA
+918 SSDDA
-923 KDAIK
+923 RDAIK
-928 GRIKIDLLLTGGA
+928 GRLEIDLLLAGGA

-950 AAANQIAQ
+950 ATANQIAR
-958 TAQAAS
+958 TAQDAS
-964 DENEAQIEALE
+964 DINEAE
-975 IDHGTVNNDWMEAF
+975 IDAQVTVQGNINNDWMTAF
-989 GVTQNVPNLKKIQIF
+989 AAIQNVPNLHKIQDFIN
-1004 VDHPQDNP
+1004 HPQDNP
-1012 AFMGKAKEIENGLD
+1012 TFMVSTSDIEIALTKNV
-1026 EKMETA
+1026 KTA
-1032 NSRTKFRFQLADDFI
+1032 ESRTQFRFQLADDFV
-1047 KNGDSDPREIEAR
+1047 KKGDSDSHAIEER
-1060 IEAINGELAIIQDK
+1060 IKAINGELEFIQDK
-1074 IQPELNA
+1074 MQPELNA
-1081 EIKTLQE
+1081 EIEILRE
-1088 KSLDA
+1088 KSLDT

-1114 MSDRDAFGIAST
+1114 MGDRDALGIVPT
-1126 DNLLSHPIVDLAD
+1126 DNLLTHPVVDLAD
-1139 IVRQE
+1139 IARQE

-1166 SAISKKMQG
+1166 SAISKKMQV

-1180 SEAKSTLASHIELTL
+1180 GEARSTLASHIELTL
-1195 VKPDLDLSDHVKIE
+1195 VKPDLNLSDHVKIE

-1265 NLRAMRA
+1265 NLRAMRT
-1272 TFAPLRDGATGTII
+1272 TFAPQRDSATGTII

-1316 EKNSAVINQ
+1316 EKNSDVINQ
-1325 FEQGIKD
+1325 FEQGVKD
-1332 KTIANLRREIRN
+1332 KTVANLRREIRN

-1408 QLKRLQAN
+1408 QLKRLKAN

-1457 DVNYQNNFHYFPT
+1457 DENYQNNFHYFPT

-1507 NMRVTPKHKPDAS
+1507 NMRVTPKHKPGES

>member
-26 PHQIFDLNSENTAMN
+26 PHQVFDLNSENTAMN

-57 MLTGHMKSLNK
+57 MLTGHMKSLNN
-68 IRMRHYAPRRTGR
+68 IRIRHYAPRRTGR

-95 EDSNDLVAQ
+95 ENSNDLVAQ
-104 SGGGLGGSSMVFG
+104 SGGGLGGSPMVFG

-172 SVKEWIAY
+172 SVKEWVAY

-210 VARLP
+210 VKRLP
-215 GRSDSASI
+215 GRSDGASI

-238 QLGSDGEKGI
+238 QLGNDGEKGI

-263 RNTAKKAE
+263 RNTAKKAG

-291 TFIQAKE
+291 AFIQAKE

-304 TEFATEV
+304 AEFATEV

-324 GIPLTPPEH
+324 GIPLTPPEY
-333 LPALTRS
+333 LPALARS
-340 IVMQGRDGSW
+340 MVMQGRDGSW

-360 TGEEA
+360 TGEDA
-365 SHVNERARRQGIVIT
+365 SNVNERARRQGITIT

-390 TCDSFNSVSKRGPTG
+390 TCDSFNSMSKRGPTG
-405 SLYSKDSSIA
+405 SLYSKDSTIA
-415 ILSITNNFT
+415 ILSITNNFIK
-424 QEWSREKAIA
+424 EWSREKAIA
-434 AVIEAFD
+434 AIMEAFD
-441 WVEAYADTNPARLLD
+441 WVEAHADTNPARLLD
-456 KQLVEE
+456 QQLVEE
-462 LGRKDVRSTELKQ
+462 LGQKDIRSTELKQ
-475 KITGYFKER
+475 KVTGYFDER
-484 DDLRTEQQTIGLQQA
+484 DGLRTKQQTIGEQQA

-507 GLFSTIELADPKGT
+507 GLFTTIELADPKGT
-521 GDNVTQEL
+521 GDKVTREL
-529 ANATQALNL
+529 DDTTHVLNT
-538 HKDKTRDLKDVYAMW
+538 HKDRARDLKDVYALW

-561 ETEKPIEIAN
+561 ETEKPIEIAG
-571 RLIEGEQEAKSL
+571 RLIEGERVAKKS
-583 LDAVNKKL
+583 LDAVNTKL
-591 QETRG
+591 LELRG
-596 KRGDLKTTLNNATS
+596 KRGDLKTALQDATS
-610 AQKIADDRLKQFNI
+610 AQKVADDRLKQFNL
-624 LQPKLIDFQRI
+624 LQPKLINFQRI
-635 FGEENPV
+635 FGDDNPV

-667 AMTSALT
+667 AMSSTLA

-680 NANGNINPATWIEQR
+680 KANDNIDPATWIEQR
-695 LNAWEAKGTEITA
+695 LNAWETKGAEIKA
-708 LNDLK
+708 LNELK
-713 KDAVQRRSDLN
+713 NDAVQRRSDLN

-736 AMSIAGGNSTPLY
+736 AMSIAGGKSSPLY
-749 EAIGKMS
+749 EAIEKMS
-756 LTDERRQKVLTL
+756 LSDERRQKVLTL

-788 RNLAEHKDRIESPV
+788 KNLAENRIESPV

-810 FSLTGDIQT
+810 FSLTGDIPT
-819 ESLVAHTWLVG
+819 ESLLAHTWLVG

-837 CLLDPSLVDR
+837 CLLDPSLVER

-861 RIGEL
+861 RIGDL
-866 ENDRKRLST
+866 EDDRERLSVN
-875 SHIDAEHAP
+875 HADAEHAP
-884 SAAIAVKDGF
+884 GAAIAVKGGF
-894 EAIDAALATELAE
+894 EAIDTALAAELAE
-907 IESKLPQLEYR
+907 IDSKLPQLEYR

-923 KDAIK
+923 RDAIK
-928 GRIKIDLLLTGGA
+928 GRIEIDLLLAGGA
-941 SESSLIEAA
+941 SEDSLIEAA
-950 AAANQIAQ
+950 AATDQIAQ
-958 TAQAAS
+958 TAQQAS
-964 DENEAQIEALE
+964 DTNETE
-975 IDHGTVNNDWMEAF
+975 IDAQEKVQGNVNEDWMTAF
-989 GVTQNVPNLKKIQIF
+989 SAIQNVPNLNKIQYFI
-1004 VDHPQDNP
+1004 DHPQDNP
-1012 AFMGKAKEIENGLD
+1012 AFMSSAQDVESGLD
-1026 EKMETA
+1026 KAVKTA
-1032 NSRTKFRFQLADDFI
+1032 DSRTKFRFQLADDFV
-1047 KNGDSDPREIEAR
+1047 KNGDSDPREIEKR
-1060 IEAINGELAIIQDK
+1060 IEAINDELANIQDK
-1074 IQPELNA
+1074 IQPKLNA
-1081 EIKTLQE
+1081 EIEALQN

-1093 KEKAGEID
+1093 KEKAGQID

-1114 MSDRDAFGIAST
+1114 MDDRDALGVAQT
-1126 DNLLSHPIVDLAD
+1126 DNLLSHPVVDLAD
-1139 IVRQE
+1139 IARQE

-1166 SAISKKMQG
+1166 SAISKKMQV

-1180 SEAKSTLASHIELTL
+1180 GEAKSTLASHIELTL

-1209 LIRGK
+1209 LVRGK
-1214 EDISVLAHIYKVT
+1214 EDVSVLAHIYKVT

-1265 NLRAMRA
+1265 NLRAMRT
-1272 TFAPLRDGATGTII
+1272 TFAPLRDNATGTII

-1316 EKNSAVINQ
+1316 EKNSDVINQ

-1332 KTIANLRREIRN
+1332 KTVANLRREIRN

-1398 ELSRKTSSSA
+1398 ELSRKTSNSV
-1408 QLKRLQAN
+1408 QLKRLKAN

-1457 DVNYQNNFHYFPT
+1457 DENYQNNFHYFPT

-1507 NMRVTPKHKPDAS
+1507 NMRVTPKRKPDE
-1520 DGVLA
+1520 VLA